1 MAKTYKILVND
12 GKGTEI
18 KPVSVVQGAG
28 AKGDPVRMVAKR
40 GWRFELQDDIK
51 GKGLAPDQVR
61 LKRMGKNLAVMFDG
75 SQNADV
81 VIEDF
86 YADNKDDDKDNGMP
100 MLIGQAENGGLYEY
114 VPQDPA
120 ASSMPS
126 QLKDGNTPVIASLG
140 GGPLPTDF
148 VLAGLPLVAAGGG
161 LGGWLAGGAAAA
173 AAAAGGGGG
182 GGGAV
187 AVVAALKV
195 RIINDINNDG
205 YINKD
210 ELGTATKVSVEVDVP
225 AGAVAGNTINVV
237 SGGSTIPHVLTQ
249 AEVDAKKFTL
259 LNAFDKPAEGAT
271 ITVTASFNNV
281 SASDVAKLD
290 TSAFVNPVDP
300 LNPTDPTKSGLRVKI
315 DTDANDDGKINNAE
329 NAATITATV
338 SLTTD
343 AAAGDVVTVKA
354 TNNVDRTITLTQADI
369 TAKKLVLTDLIK
381 PAEGAA
387 ITVTASI
394 KDVAGN
400 TSPTPEASDTAT
412 MNTTSPLVRI
422 INDINNDGYINKDEL
437 GTATKVSVEVD
448 VPAGAV
454 AGNTINVVSGGSTI
468 PHVLTQAEV
477 DAKKFTLLNAFD
489 KPAEGATI
497 TVTASF
503 NNVSASDVAK
513 LDTSAFVDPLDS
525 SKSGLGVSIDSDDNN
540 NGTIT
545 KAEFVAP
552 TNASKIRATISL
564 SGDVA
569 VGDVVTVTATGNTDR
584 TFTLTQAQVTA
595 KKIIITDLTPPAE
608 GGSIVVTASIKD
620 EAGNKSP
627 TPNAQDAAVLD
638 TGVPNG
644 GIAPIVEIVTDSGP
658 IPGGDK
664 WVNGPELNGA
674 TSFSI
679 KATFD
684 PLKVAIGEK
693 VVFRAVTTISGVPT
707 VESKEVEITQ
717 TDLTNGFA
725 TVNFALPA
733 KGKNL
738 SVTALIKDSGGN
750 VTDTSLA
757 DDASLND
764 LTAVADANNVTAV
777 ANGNTVKIEGNVIAG
792 TSSGAGKDI
801 EYQYSGNDVFITSV
815 KKGTD
820 SSTSFNPLT
829 GANGGTVE
837 AEYGTLTIR
846 ADGSYDY
853 VLNSSDKTKALIEG
867 QKVIE
872 TFSYKVKDTGGN
884 ESDTTL
890 SIEVTGVNDSAN
902 VSFKAGST
910 YSIASNLIRIDT
922 GTDDIV
928 ITDVD
933 AGQAKFDGI
942 ATIGANF
949 DLRFGLLTLNPAG
962 SASTSTSKGYAVSYV
977 LNNDGN
983 VDVTDV
989 LRHDL
994 FALKSSDGT
1003 WKDTLD
1009 FVIGSTGAATK
1020 QEFHT
1025 STVEN
1030 LQITAASTS
1039 MTDKVVLHGSQLAFD
1054 FTAPTSSTDSIEK
1067 IDITGTGNNTVKLN
1081 LASLTQADAVGGVHK
1096 LFVDGNAGDVVNFV
1110 HTSIAADTTVAG
1122 YNRYVIDS
1130 THELLVQQAL
1140 STNFVS

>member
-187 AVVAALKV
+187 AVVAALK
-195 RIINDINNDG
+195 
-205 YINKD
+205 
-210 ELGTATKVSVEVDVP
+210 
-225 AGAVAGNTINVV
+225 
-237 SGGSTIPHVLTQ
+237 
-249 AEVDAKKFTL
+249 
-259 LNAFDKPAEGAT
+259 
-271 ITVTASFNNV
+271 
-281 SASDVAKLD
+281 
-290 TSAFVNPVDP
+290 
-300 LNPTDPTKSGLRVKI
+300 
-315 DTDANDDGKINNAE
+315 
-329 NAATITATV
+329 
-338 SLTTD
+338 
-343 AAAGDVVTVKA
+343 
-354 TNNVDRTITLTQADI
+354 
-369 TAKKLVLTDLIK
+369 
-381 PAEGAA
+381 
-387 ITVTASI
+387 
-394 KDVAGN
+394 
-400 TSPTPEASDTAT
+400 
-412 MNTTSPLVRI
+412 VRI